1 MGVWVCC
8 VGVWE
13 AGGAEERWR
22 GGGRGG
28 CVCVCVFFFCFVWFF
43 LTSCSFFNVCV
54 SAKTTHTH
62 TLLFF
67 FFTFIRKNGFV
78 FCVSF
83 CVLSFFLSSWFFVLS
98 FPLFFLRT
106 KNSILETRTVWFFKK
121 QKNNKTLKK
130 QMKKRKNSFFNFRT
144 IKNAYFAIIFSEVK
158 KKVAKLNANHNFK
171 FFSFSFYL

>member
-1 MGVWVCC
+1 MKRNNKKNLTTCGGC
-8 VGVWE
+8 VGVLC
-13 AGGAEERWR
+13 GCV
-22 GGGRGG
+22 GGRGCRG
-28 CVCVCVFFFCFVWFF
+28 EVEGRRERRVCVCVCFFFLLCLVFFWLHVHFSIF
-43 LTSCSFFNVCV
+43 CV

-83 CVLSFFLSSWFFVLS
+83 CVSSFFLSSWFLVLS

-121 QKNNKTLKK
+121 QKNNKNFEETNEKK
-130 QMKKRKNSFFNFRT
+130 EKTHFLFLEKSKTNTFQK
-144 IKNAYFAIIFSEVK
+144 YFQK
-158 KKVAKLNANHNFK
+158 
-171 FFSFSFYL
+171 